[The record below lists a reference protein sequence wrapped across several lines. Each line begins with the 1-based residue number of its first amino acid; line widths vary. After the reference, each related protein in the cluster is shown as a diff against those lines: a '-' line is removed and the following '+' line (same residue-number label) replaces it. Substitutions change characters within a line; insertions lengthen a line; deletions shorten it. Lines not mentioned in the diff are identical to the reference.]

1 MTGRST
7 TTSLSDFFDVVW
19 ERDVVQEP
27 VACPRCGRDAVRIVI
42 DKMGIAPIACD
53 WCADEWERQEG
64 EHAGQTRA
72 RAFAACGIPEWAAA
86 IEPDTATLE
95 AFMHD
100 MGARGIRAMWVQRD
114 DPDAATL
121 DACRILRAWMARKN
135 DMGHYRSGA
144 FISETEVYSKDGI
157 GAAAS
162 AGLLVIDGF
171 GRRSPT
177 RYEAG
182 RLRELVEKRRVGRM
196 PLVIATTLD
205 IGKAGDVIGRTCD
218 EGIAVM
224 DSIVSMMRGQR

>member
-1 MTGRST
+1 MI
-7 TTSLSDFFDVVW
+7 
-19 ERDVVQEP
+19 QEP
-27 VACPRCGRDAVRIVI
+27 VTCPRCGREAVQLHIAKLGI
-42 DKMGIAPIACD
+42 DPIACD
-53 WCADEWERQEG
+53 WCAEEWERAES
-64 EHAGQTRA
+64 ESAAQTRA
-72 RAFAACGIPEWAAA
+72 GAFAASGIPNWAAVL
-86 IEPDTATLE
+86 EPDDDALDV
-95 AFMHD
+95 FLQD
-100 MGARGIRAMWVQRD
+100 MGSRGVRVLWIERET
-114 DPDAATL
+114 PDAATR

-144 FISETEVYSKDGI
+144 FVSETEVYSKDGI

-196 PLVIATTLD
+196 PLVIATKLD